1 MWRLRWAAPGAGMF
15 RVVADNTLRSVVVER
30 TSAGRYA
37 VRNVRGGSMT
47 IGTGEDADFTPVEL
61 LLAAIG
67 GCTGADVD
75 AITSRRAEPD
85 QFIVRV
91 SGDKVRDAAGN
102 RLENLTVEF
111 TVRFPDGPA
120 GDAAREVLPSAVQKS
135 HDRICTVTRT
145 VERGTPVSVS
155 VQAPL
160 G

>member
-1 MWRLRWAAPGAGMF
+1 MVRT
-15 RVVADNTLRSVVVER
+15 VADTSLRSVVIER
-30 TSAGRYA
+30 TSVGRYA
-37 VRNVRGGSMT
+37 VTNVRGGSIT

-75 AITSRRAEPD
+75 LITSRRAEPD
-85 QFIVRV
+85 RFTVRV
-91 SGDKVRDAAGN
+91 SGDKVRDEAGN
-102 RLENLTVEF
+102 RMENLTVEF
-111 TVRFPDGPA
+111 TVRFPEGSA
-120 GDAAREVLPSAVQKS
+120 GDAARQMLPIAVQRS

-155 VQAPL
+155 IQ